1 MTFLQ
6 QLKQAL
12 EQGILLLVKY
22 GLIIAAIIYAFNFTM
37 QTRQMAI
44 NGNQAAMAIQ
54 QLQMKGWL
62 PQFVNGQ
69 VPEKK

>member
-6 QLKQAL
+6 QLKRAL
-12 EQGILLLVKY
+12 EEGILLLVKY

-44 NGNQAAMAIQ
+44 NGNQSAIAIQ

-62 PQFVNGQ
+62 PQFINGQ